1 MHGVISMNVNGITA
15 NTYIPSVKA
24 TGKTSGRT
32 SSFADVYEKST
43 HTAAGNSKQ
52 TAPNAAVIKA
62 LKEDTENRAE
72 QLRSL
77 VQKMMLSQGKT
88 FDAAGMWNFL
98 QSKEYSVD
106 EETSK
111 QAQAD
116 IAEDGYWGI
125 EQTSDRLVSFARALA
140 ADNPE
145 KADEMIE
152 AVKTGFEQATKVW
165 GGELPDI
172 CKKTLDATL
181 KKLDSWK
188 NPSTDEPT

>member
-1 MHGVISMNVNGITA
+1 MNVNGITA

-24 TGKTSGRT
+24 AGKTSSKT
-32 SSFADVYEKST
+32 SSFADIYEKSA
-43 HTAAGNSKQ
+43 HTTGNSKPKAQ
-52 TAPNAAVIKA
+52 NAAVIKA

-77 VQKMMLSQGKT
+77 VQKMMLAQGKT

-106 EETSK
+106 EETAK

-181 KKLDSWK
+181 KKLNSWK
-188 NPSTDEPT
+188 NPSTDESQ